1 LSEPPQRHA
10 DLRLSSAHGF
20 TNPILRIEELG
31 RFPATSSRVPAPGT
45 ALVFRSRG
53 GRLRV
58 PAGGYTAGELFWFGP
73 RLLYQVDTSP
83 HPFVLTFADDDDLV
97 EVVGEWRVDD
107 PRAVVSHRVSDLEP
121 VVVAAVRRRL
131 GAEQRLPCGVR
142 LSGLCAVTVP
152 AVRPLGPAAVR
163 FLAGDDEDDDPVDAR
178 RLVAELR
185 AIAERGRAAHD
196 GAEGP
201 VRAALDRLHELVTRL
216 ASAAE
221 QAGDVPDR

>member
-1 LSEPPQRHA
+1 MSEPSQRHA
-10 DLRLSSAHGF
+10 HLRLASADGF
-20 TNPILRIEELG
+20 PNPILHIEELG
-31 RFPATSSRVPAPGT
+31 RFPATSSRAPAPGT

-73 RLLYQVDTSP
+73 RLAYQVDLST
-83 HPFVLTFADDDDLV
+83 HPFVLTFADGDDVV
-97 EVVGEWRVDD
+97 EVVGEWQVVD
-107 PRAVVSHRVSDLEP
+107 PRAVVAHRVSDLEP
-121 VVVAAVRRRL
+121 LVVAAVRQRLVVL
-131 GAEQRLPCGVR
+131 GAEMRLPCGVR
-142 LSGLCAVTVP
+142 LSGLRAVTVP
-152 AVRPLGPAAVR
+152 AVRPLDAAAVR

-196 GAEGP
+196 GPDGP

-216 ASAAE
+216 E
-221 QAGDVPDR
+221 EAGDGPDS